1 MSVMELHG
9 GQSDEGLSHAQHRQL
24 GVVFQQSAFVRV
36 CWLPGWHWQLHA
48 LLVVPTSTGVTSQA
62 THAAVLWFP
71 AAAAAAAAADRTKE
85 FQFESVTFFVD
96 DNLQRYLQGQDLLNV
111 CDKAAGY

>member
-1 MSVMELHG
+1 ML
-9 GQSDEGLSHAQHRQL
+9 LR
-24 GVVFQQSAFVRV
+24 
-36 CWLPGWHWQLHA
+36 CA
-48 LLVVPTSTGVTSQA
+48 L
-62 THAAVLWFP
+62 P
-71 AAAAAAAAADRTKE
+71 AAAAANRAAAPPADRTKE